1 MKKLFFI
8 ACAAMTLAIAPLFS
22 CNKAESVPNEEKL
35 QLEAPSGQRIAAS
48 ASDLMKQSSTIINEL
63 FGKKQSFQLTGIEY
77 LNVSKG
83 YAAII
88 SYQLSDGTVGNFATI
103 EGVSFKTD
111 AASISTRKPAKQV
124 KDDTVL
130 ADESG
135 SRVSLVCQKIPPTS
149 CPCKIKG
156 ILDLITGVITW
167 KCDCTNDCEMV
178 IIIS

>member
-1 MKKLFFI
+1 
-8 ACAAMTLAIAPLFS
+8 MTLAIAPFTS

-48 ASDLMKQSSTIINEL
+48 ASDLMKQSSTVITEL
-63 FGKKQSFQLTGIEY
+63 FGKKQSFQLTGVEY

-103 EGVSFKTD
+103 EGVSFKID
-111 AASISTRKPAKQV
+111 ATSISTRKPAKKA

-135 SRVSLVCQKIPPTS
+135 SKVSLVCQKVPPTN
-149 CPCKIKG
+149 CPCKIQG
-156 ILDLITGVITW
+156 VLNTQTGTITW
-167 KCDCTNDCEMV
+167 KCDCQNDCEMV
-178 IIIS
+178 VIIS